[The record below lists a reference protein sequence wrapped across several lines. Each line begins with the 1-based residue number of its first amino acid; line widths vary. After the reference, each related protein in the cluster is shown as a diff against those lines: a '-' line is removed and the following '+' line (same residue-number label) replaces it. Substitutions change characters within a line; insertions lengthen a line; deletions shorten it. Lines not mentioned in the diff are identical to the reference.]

1 LISEFSKKKAESRNW
16 PTGLTWLGRLLWIVP
31 IGCAFIGFC
40 GIVPKKMDSVWDL
53 IEKQHN
59 MEFTNK
65 SKGSDA
71 NYNIKGGAPAKD
83 EEQAKPADDVQQQ

>member
-1 LISEFSKKKAESRNW
+1 
-16 PTGLTWLGRLLWIVP
+16 
-31 IGCAFIGFC
+31 
-40 GIVPKKMDSVWDL
+40 MDSVWDL

-83 EEQAKPADDVQQQ
+83 EEQAKPADDVQQQWT